1 MQNHSRESSP
11 AQPAARATAMTSA
24 AECRKYAEECVRLA
38 RSAANAKLKGH
49 MLSMARTWNALAAQ
63 IERMEAMLKEPAP
76 EGR

>member
-11 AQPAARATAMTSA
+11 ARVTAMTSA